1 MTRPATIRHTVSS
14 CSAKPLYGTPI
25 VVCELP
31 SGQRLQLQ
39 AKFRDLAQAERT
51 AAKVLERGT
60 VDISLW
66 APLTPRPGSAAEL
79 ALKAEAASYELA
91 RRSAEAQRRLA
102 A

>member
-1 MTRPATIRHTVSS
+1 MTRPATIRHKVFS
-14 CSAKPLYGTPI
+14 CSAKPLYGAPI

-31 SGQRLQLQ
+31 SGARYQLQ

-51 AAKVLERGT
+51 AAKVIERGT

-91 RRSAEAQRRLA
+91 RRSAEARRQLA